1 MTPTSGWFGGGSAAP
16 ALELIYVF
24 ANKLGIEVEV
34 NMEAVGRIRKE
45 LRTVREELHAFD
57 LVKNFPKE
65 FDPLTDT
72 LPAEIDALFDKAIR
86 SGQGRQRG

>member
-1 MTPTSGWFGGGSAAP
+1 MVWWRFGCS

-45 LRTVREELHAFD
+45 LRTVREELHAFR
-57 LVKNFPKE
+57 PRE
-65 FDPLTDT
+65 E
-72 LPAEIDALFDKAIR
+72 LPE
-86 SGQGRQRG
+86 GV